1 MDVASI
7 TARNGAFAAKV
18 KNTKRIHLLFATVV
32 QLKVKLSIK
41 LLIFHLMIKGP
52 IVPFCLYIYIVAC
65 PVECS
70 SCKEGAAYDGGK
82 ALSSTGHCEH
92 YCSKWGFCGEG
103 EKYENDPSAVCY
115 GCAASNG
122 NNLY

>member
-1 MDVASI
+1 
-7 TARNGAFAAKV
+7 
-18 KNTKRIHLLFATVV
+18 
-32 QLKVKLSIK
+32 
-41 LLIFHLMIKGP
+41 MIKRK
-52 IVPFCLYIYIVAC
+52 IVSFCLYISIVAC

-82 ALSSTGHCEH
+82 VLSSTGHCEH
-92 YCSKWGFCGEG
+92 YCSKWGFCGKG
-103 EKYENDPSAVCY
+103 EKYENDPSAVSY